1 VKLNSIPHKRWTKT
15 SPPKRILAIRFQALG
30 DLVITLPYLQDLKRQ
45 YPGTKLDLL
54 TRQEV
59 SAIPQAIDLF
69 DKIIVIGGGRNAKL
83 QLFLSLLKIPSL
95 WRAKYDMVLDLQN
108 HRISRIIR
116 RLIGAPSWVEFDRE
130 SPIAAGERT
139 RTSIEQC
146 WHWKI
151 KLDITFNLRYDNAK
165 NLLRRNG
172 WKENHR
178 LIALNPAG
186 FCKSRN
192 WPLKSYVSFAK
203 LWLKEIDAM
212 SQFVLL
218 LMPAHED
225 KARYL
230 SETLGEACIDL
241 TGKANQV
248 EAFSILQQCDF
259 MLSEDSGLMHM
270 AWTQGIPTLALFSSS
285 KAEWSAPQG
294 ERSLCLNSADLPCG
308 PCMQEVC
315 QFGDNR
321 CLTRYTPE
329 IVIAHAKK
337 LIQEPSIAS

>member
-1 VKLNSIPHKRWTKT
+1 MKLNTIPHKRWTKT

-45 YPGTKLDLL
+45 YPDTKLDLL

-69 DKIIVIGGGRNAKL
+69 DEIIVIGGGRNAKF
-83 QLFLSLLKIPSL
+83 QLLLSLLRIPSL
-95 WRAKYDMVLDLQN
+95 WLAKYDMVLDLQN

-116 RLIGAPSWVEFDRE
+116 RLIGATAWVEFDRE

-139 RTSIEQC
+139 RISIEQC

-151 KLDITFNLRYDNAK
+151 KLDTSFRLQYDNADT
-165 NLLRRNG
+165 LLRQNG

-178 LIALNPAG
+178 LVVLNPAG

-192 WPLKSYVSFAK
+192 WPMENYAAFAK
-203 LWLKEIDAM
+203 LWRKEIDPM

-225 KARYL
+225 KAQYL
-230 SETLGEACIDL
+230 SETLGDACIDL

-248 EAFSILQQCDF
+248 AAFSVLKKANF
-259 MLSEDSGLMHM
+259 VLSEDSGLMHM
-270 AWTQGIPTLALFSSS
+270 AWIQGVPTLALFSSS

-294 ERSLCLNSADLPCG
+294 ERSRCLDSADLSCG

-321 CLTRYTPE
+321 CLTRYTPAM
-329 IVIAHAKK
+329 VIAHAKEM
-337 LIQEPSIAS
+337 IQESSIAS